1 VPFLKNLKMAKAG
14 GASSD
19 TGAFDISL
27 LAVDYGLQLINN
39 YAIMLISNLPIP
51 KRAALDAGDL

>member
-1 VPFLKNLKMAKAG
+1 MAKAG